1 MRFEGCR
8 TLLAPPEVVWST
20 LLDPGVLRTCIPGC
34 QEVRLDGAEYHVRA
48 TLAMLFV
55 RGTYQGRV
63 RLVNPVRPHAFQLDA
78 DTAIGVVSTFV
89 RLTGDSTT
97 TLHYFCEAYLEGTLL
112 RFGESLIRTIA
123 NRLLDQYFA
132 CLAARLATL
141 RDGRSSLED

>member
-63 RLVNPVRPHAFQLDA
+63 RLVNPVRPHAFP
-78 DTAIGVVSTFV
+78 TGRRYRYRGREHVSY

-97 TLHYFCEAYLEGTLL
+97 TLHYFCEAYLEGTLPSL
-112 RFGESLIRTIA
+112 R
-123 NRLLDQYFA
+123 
-132 CLAARLATL
+132 
-141 RDGRSSLED
+141 